1 MLFER
6 RSEVFRKL
14 FESGEERTPIR
25 KADLP
30 DDVPVPA
37 SGRKRQRSARKDAEQ
52 VSSGI
57 EKVEERL

>member
-1 MLFER
+1 VLFER
-6 RSEVFRKL
+6 RREVFRERL
-14 FESGEERTPIR
+14 ESGKERSWIG

-37 SGRKRQRSARKDAEQ
+37 SRRKRQRSARKDADE

-57 EKVEERL
+57 EKVEERF